1 MNGRVPA
8 LTVLLLTASL
18 LHAQRW
24 ADSVRYSGAYE
35 FRDGI
40 YLDFQAFRNN
50 APSIPFAALT
60 TAQGQRVTDLRS
72 TNGKLFLPDSAG
84 QPRRVDLDRSW
95 GFCDKGVVHVRAGNG
110 FSRIGLMGALAH
122 LVFDATYRN
131 FDPYMVGGHATYT
144 VEEQR
149 FLDMATGAFLPVS
162 AAGIRQVLQRDAL
175 LLEELDALR
184 KKEQRRPATIFLFM
198 RRYNDRHPLYFPAE

>member
-1 MNGRVPA
+1 MRLLAVFA
-8 LTVLLLTASL
+8 LTVICAGNVQ
-18 LHAQRW
+18 AQEER
-24 ADSVRYSGAYE
+24 DSVRYSGGFE

-40 YLDFQAFRNN
+40 YLDFRSFRNN

-72 TNGKLFLPDSAG
+72 TNGKLFHTDSTG
-84 QPRRVDLDRSW
+84 QSVRLDLDRSW
-95 GFCDKGVVHVRAGNG
+95 GFCDKGVVYVRAGNG
-110 FSRIGLMGALAH
+110 FSRIGLMGSLAH

-131 FDPYMVGGHATYT
+131 FDPYMMGGSTTYT

-162 AAGIRQVLQRDAL
+162 ASGIHTVIARDAVL
-175 LLEELDALR
+175 KEEFDALS
-184 KKEQRRPATIFLFM
+184 KKERKRPETIFLFM
-198 RRYNDRHPLYFPAE
+198 RRYNDRHPLYFPK

>member
-1 MNGRVPA
+1 MNGRVPT
-8 LTVLLLTASL
+8 LVLLLLTASL

-24 ADSVRYSGAYE
+24 ADSVRYNGAYV
-35 FRDGI
+35 FHDGI

-72 TNGKLFLPDSAG
+72 TNGKLFLPDSTG
-84 QPRRVDLDRSW
+84 QPQRLDLDRTW
-95 GFCDKGVVHVRAGNG
+95 GFCEKGVVHVRAGNG

-131 FDPYMVGGHATYT
+131 FDPYMVGGYATYT

-162 AAGIRQVLQRDAL
+162 AAGIRAVLQRDAL
-175 LLEELDALR
+175 LLEEFDALR
-184 KKEQRRPATIFLFM
+184 KKEQRRTATIFLFM
-198 RRYNDRHPLYFPAE
+198 RRYNDRHPLYFPE